1 MDSIQ
6 FTAVQYLTKNIIIT
20 DAIFDQ
26 KTILVNLVESI
37 INLNEVTVTP
47 YNLSGNLNLDME
59 RLNIEPTVNSSTLGL
74 TNADLEIMTQS
85 ERLLLEADRGKYVHY
100 YGIALVINTH
110 KILNKLSGRTK
121 TLEDMVAR
129 DENMELENEI
139 ISKFSKQSMS
149 ESFDIQQ
156 NNIDGFL
163 VFCLSQTDFTK
174 LSKASS
180 TEVIWEYFKVKS
192 IEFKKANN

>member
-1 MDSIQ
+1 
-6 FTAVQYLTKNIIIT
+6 
-20 DAIFDQ
+20 
-26 KTILVNLVESI
+26 
-37 INLNEVTVTP
+37 
-47 YNLSGNLNLDME
+47 ME